1 MEPEG
6 CSVTNHRRGRIQPQP
21 TVRLR
26 NAHLAQG
33 NPRPDGVVPVGMA
46 QSAAMSRHPRRT
58 GGLAALVAVM
68 VVSAC
73 GTPGPSPSV
82 APTAPPASA
91 PSGGA
96 PASPIDRET
105 PSAGTPS
112 GSPSGSPSAALCD
125 DSVTGEAA
133 TPAPDDPSNA
143 VYDAI
148 EAQVEELRGLTVTTP
163 VARGV
168 FDTAS
173 LCAYLREGFRK
184 DNPESLVLGTEL
196 LYRELGLMPEDQS
209 LETLYLD
216 LLTSQVAGL
225 YDDET
230 KHMYV
235 VTQSGEIGA
244 AEKFTY
250 AHEYDH
256 ALQDQA
262 FVLRDVIGEATDESD
277 RTMARASVVEG
288 DATLLMTLW
297 AQRHLSQSELSE
309 VAGAGLTPEQQAV
322 LDRMPPIL
330 KDPLQFPY
338 LGGLNLT
345 AGAWGQGGFPAVDNL
360 FRDPPDST
368 EQVLHPDKLAAD
380 EAPVDVAFPDDLA
393 TRLGDGWEVSLQDTF
408 GELLLEIVL
417 RDAGA
422 TGTADAAAGWGGDRV
437 ALIEGPDGEVA
448 VVLDTAWDTEQ
459 DADQFADAL
468 AATVAELESMGRSP
482 SVLRPAPDRV
492 VLVSAESPETMGRV
506 ANVLGL
512 AG

>member
-1 MEPEG
+1 
-6 CSVTNHRRGRIQPQP
+6 
-21 TVRLR
+21 
-26 NAHLAQG
+26 
-33 NPRPDGVVPVGMA
+33 MA

-73 GTPGPSPSV
+73 GTSTPSPSAAATA
-82 APTAPPASA
+82 APSASA
-91 PSGGA
+91 
-96 PASPIDRET
+96 
-105 PSAGTPS
+105 
-112 GSPSGSPSAALCD
+112 SAALCD

-133 TPAPDDPSNA
+133 TPAPDDPANA
-143 VYDAI
+143 IYDAI
-148 EAQVEELRGLTVTTP
+148 EDEVESLRGLAATTP

-168 FDTAS
+168 FDQAS
-173 LCAYLREGFRK
+173 LCAYLREGFQE

-196 LYRELGLMPEDQS
+196 LYKELGLMPEDAS
-209 LETLYLD
+209 LETLYLE

-225 YDDET
+225 YDDDT

-235 VTQSGEIGA
+235 VTQSGEIGP

-262 FVLRDVIGEATDESD
+262 FVLRDVVGEDLDQSD

-297 AQRHLSQSELSE
+297 AQRYMTPAELAE
-309 VAGAGLTPEQQAV
+309 VGSAGLTPEQQAV
-322 LDRMPPIL
+322 LDRMPAIL

-345 AGAWGQGGFPAVDNL
+345 AGAWGQGGFPAVDEL
-360 FRDPPDST
+360 FRNPPDST
-368 EQVLHPDKLAAD
+368 EQVLHADKLASR
-380 EAPVDVAFPDDLA
+380 EAPVEVAFPDDLG
-393 TRLGDGWEVSLQDTF
+393 TRLGDGWEVTLQDTF
-408 GELLLEIVL
+408 GELLTEIIL
-417 RDAGA
+417 RDGGA
-422 TGTADAAAGWGGDRV
+422 SATADAAAGWGGDRV
-437 ALIEGPDGEVA
+437 ALVQGPGDEVA
-448 VVLDTAWDTEQ
+448 VVWDTAWDTDQ
-459 DADQFADAL
+459 DAEAFAAAL
-468 AATVAELESMGRSP
+468 APTVAKLEGMGRSV

-492 VLVSAESPETMGRV
+492 VLVTAESPDTMGKV